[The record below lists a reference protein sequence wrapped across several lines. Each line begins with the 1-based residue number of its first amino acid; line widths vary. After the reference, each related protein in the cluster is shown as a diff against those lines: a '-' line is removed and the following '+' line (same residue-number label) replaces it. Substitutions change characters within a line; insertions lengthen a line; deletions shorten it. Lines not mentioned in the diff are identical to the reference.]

1 MDETVIRTSL
11 VLEKRMYALLVEG
24 LDLTRQLADAVDRG
38 DPVAMRLVLSM
49 RAEPVEKLRS
59 VRQLL
64 EEQKNALPA
73 EDSVRLAALLNG
85 EATQRAEEGPLAE
98 QVAANRRLLTQL
110 FEMDKVV
117 SLKLGKDESYYQK

>member
-11 VLEKRMYALLVEG
+11 VLEKRMYSLLVEG

-38 DPVAMRLVLSM
+38 DSVAMRLVLSM
-49 RAEPVEKLRS
+49 RAEPVEKLCG
-59 VRQLL
+59 VRHLL
-64 EEQKNALPA
+64 EEQKNSLSAA
-73 EDSVRLAALLNG
+73 DSLRLAALLNG
-85 EATQRAEEGPLAE
+85 EAAQRAEEGPLAE

>member
-85 EATQRAEEGPLAE
+85 EAAQRAEEGPLAE

>member
-85 EATQRAEEGPLAE
+85 EAAQRAEEGPLAE

-117 SLKLGKDESYYQK
+117 SLKLGNDESYYQK

>member
-59 VRQLL
+59 VRKLL

-85 EATQRAEEGPLAE
+85 EAAQRAEEGPLAE

>member
-64 EEQKNALPA
+64 EAQKNALPA

-85 EATQRAEEGPLAE
+85 EAAQRAEEGPLAE

>member
-11 VLEKRMYALLVEG
+11 VLEKRMYAFLVEG

-85 EATQRAEEGPLAE
+85 EAAQRAEEGPLAE

-117 SLKLGKDESYYQK
+117 SIKLGKDESYYQK

>member
-59 VRQLL
+59 VGQLL

-85 EATQRAEEGPLAE
+85 EAAQRAEEGPLAE

>member
-1 MDETVIRTSL
+1 
-11 VLEKRMYALLVEG
+11 MYALLVEG

-85 EATQRAEEGPLAE
+85 EAAQRGEEGPLAE

>member
-1 MDETVIRTSL
+1 
-11 VLEKRMYALLVEG
+11 MYAFLVEG

-85 EATQRAEEGPLAE
+85 EAAQRAEEGPLAE

-117 SLKLGKDESYYQK
+117 SIKLGKDESYYQK